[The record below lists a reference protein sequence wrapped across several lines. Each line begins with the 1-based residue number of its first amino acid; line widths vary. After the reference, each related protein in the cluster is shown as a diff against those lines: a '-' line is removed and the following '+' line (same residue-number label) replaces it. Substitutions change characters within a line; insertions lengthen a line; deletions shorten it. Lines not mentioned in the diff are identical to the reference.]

1 MMQKMTEAQRE
12 LAERNLPLVNWCL
25 KNRVPFW
32 KKEEYD
38 DLFQVG
44 SLALCEAAM
53 RYDER
58 TGVRF
63 GTFACEYIVGK
74 IRNYAKWNARKKR
87 TMDLPR
93 LEDMPGADMEGIT
106 MADQTPSAED
116 GESMERMLI
125 LRETMGRIKGRD
137 REVLDLTVQGF
148 GQVEIGRRMRTSQ
161 PNVGRILRRAR
172 KLIADEYAR

>member
-12 LAERNLPLVNWCL
+12 LAERNLPLVSWCL
-25 KNRVPFW
+25 KNRIPCW
-32 KKEEYD
+32 KRDEYD

-44 SLALCEAAM
+44 ALALCEAAM

-93 LEDMPGADMEGIT
+93 LEDVLGADMDGIT
-106 MADQTPSAED
+106 MADRTRALED
-116 GESMERMLI
+116 GQSMERLLI
-125 LRETMGRIKGRD
+125 LRETMRRLKGRD
-137 REVLDLTVQGF
+137 REVLDLAIQGF
-148 GQVEIGRRMRTSQ
+148 GQVEIGRRVRASQ
-161 PNVGRILRRAR
+161 PSVGRILRRAR

>member
-1 MMQKMTEAQRE
+1 MMQKMNEAQRE

-44 SLALCEAAM
+44 ALCEAAM

-74 IRNYAKWNARKKR
+74 IRNYAKWNARMKR

-93 LEDMPGADMEGIT
+93 LEDVLGAE
-106 MADQTPSAED
+106 
-116 GESMERMLI
+116 MERLLI
-125 LRETMGRIKGRD
+125 LRETMRRIKGRD
-137 REVLDLTVQGF
+137 REVLDLAIQGF

-161 PNVGRILRRAR
+161 PSVNRILRRAR